1 MKIST
6 IILLFTFLIASCTSG
21 NQSEVN
27 VINDNYRN
35 YYQIFVRSFNDSN
48 GDRIGD
54 LQGIIEKIPYLKSM
68 SVTGLWLMPLNES
81 PTYHKYDVIDYFKID
96 PEYGTM
102 EDLKELIKIAKE
114 NDIKI
119 IIDLVINHTSSKHP
133 WFLQAKEAIINNDLD
148 NKYIDYYNFSKT
160 SGRNYHFLVGSRDTY
175 FEGHFWSEMPDLNMD
190 NEEVR
195 DEVKKIVEFY
205 LDIGI
210 SGFRLD
216 AVPHVYTGV
225 SKNIEFW
232 NWFNDY
238 VKSINPEA
246 YLVGEVWSTHSTILE
261 YSKTNLDSLFYFP
274 FAEVSGTISNAVNR
288 KEGSFIVNRYQTVV
302 EEIKNV
308 NSNAIMANF
317 ISNHDNNRSV
327 GYFGRDENKIK
338 MGASLLL
345 MLPGNPFVYYGE
357 EIGMTGSGNDP
368 TKRLPMIWSD
378 SIEMS
383 IPPGA
388 SVVQQ
393 PFESVEKQIR
403 DKDSILNHY
412 KKAMS
417 LRLKYPE
424 IARGE
429 IVPIQGF
436 DNSIAAYYIK
446 HEGSELII
454 IHNLSD
460 QESRL
465 DLGSTLNYEFKILEF
480 LNKNSRK
487 INSDIIIPGYS
498 SVIIK

>member
-1 MKIST
+1 
-6 IILLFTFLIASCTSG
+6 
-21 NQSEVN
+21 
-27 VINDNYRN
+27 
-35 YYQIFVRSFNDSN
+35 
-48 GDRIGD
+48 
-54 LQGIIEKIPYLKSM
+54 
-68 SVTGLWLMPLNES
+68 
-81 PTYHKYDVIDYFKID
+81 
-96 PEYGTM
+96 
-102 EDLKELIKIAKE
+102 
-114 NDIKI
+114 
-119 IIDLVINHTSSKHP
+119 
-133 WFLQAKEAIINNDLD
+133 
-148 NKYIDYYNFSKT
+148 
-160 SGRNYHFLVGSRDTY
+160 
-175 FEGHFWSEMPDLNMD
+175 
-190 NEEVR
+190 
-195 DEVKKIVEFY
+195 
-205 LDIGI
+205 
-210 SGFRLD
+210 
-216 AVPHVYTGV
+216 
-225 SKNIEFW
+225 
-232 NWFNDY
+232 
-238 VKSINPEA
+238 
-246 YLVGEVWSTHSTILE
+246 
-261 YSKTNLDSLFYFP
+261 
-274 FAEVSGTISNAVNR
+274 
-288 KEGSFIVNRYQTVV
+288 
-302 EEIKNV
+302 
-308 NSNAIMANF
+308 MANF
-317 ISNHDNNRSV
+317 ISNHDNNRSA

-378 SIEMS
+378 TIEMS

-393 PFESVEKQIR
+393 PFESVEKQLR

-487 INSDIIIPGYS
+487 INSDIIVPGYS